1 MQNNLDLNTFFKKG
15 VGFGNVD
22 DKLSNRTVTIKSDNK
37 KSDRNKI
44 LHPKYSVSQAKA
56 VYVYT
61 KIRLLL
67 CFYGSD
73 FDNYVLGRIK

>member
-44 LHPKYSVSQAKA
+44 FASEILSRSSESSLYLHKNQIVAK
-56 VYVYT
+56 
-61 KIRLLL
+61 LLWL
-67 CFYGSD
+67 
-73 FDNYVLGRIK
+73 